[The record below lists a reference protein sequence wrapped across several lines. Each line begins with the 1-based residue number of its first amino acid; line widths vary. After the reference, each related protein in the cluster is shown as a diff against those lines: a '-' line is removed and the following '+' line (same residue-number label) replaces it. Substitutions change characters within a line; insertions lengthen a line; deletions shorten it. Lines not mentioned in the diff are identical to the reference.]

1 VELHQGDL
9 GTIKTTKDVHFCTLL
24 RSSSV
29 SKIDEFRLST
39 RMRSG
44 ASVILWQIGL
54 PQKNGT
60 ALTGLCHFIGAKRP
74 RATSWGR
81 VARRKLNYNDV
92 NSQVCSKL
100 HSLENAGAVDAN
112 TLEETD
118 KRNGKIVATARITV
132 SADGKKTTY
141 VSHDKERDRTSTFVL
156 NKK

>member
-1 VELHQGDL
+1 MNSASRRGCDPA
-9 GTIKTTKDVHFCTLL
+9 L
-24 RSSSV
+24 RSSCGKSV
-29 SKIDEFRLST
+29 FPR
-39 RMRSG
+39 
-44 ASVILWQIGL
+44 
-54 PQKNGT
+54 KNGT